1 MRKLAVVLV
10 LLGFALSNSV
20 VYAQDLK
27 PAPKELQAVISSED
41 NIAINK
47 KALFDASDSTLL
59 QPEEEVNTNYI
70 WDFGDNSTQQVGKE
84 AIHTYESIGNYKITL
99 TVQQLK
105 EKSVIEKDVYVYNKR
120 GLLITDT
127 TKEETIKDIAKQSLH
142 YGIWLKIITAHNDNS
157 GLVIEEDL
165 ASQISSDAEFIKGA
179 EMIITYTQSS
189 TGIQA
194 FSHFWQKLENQESFK
209 INEKLLVNITD
220 ENIDTIGRLTKQ
232 SYNVIK
238 PQFILLTRKEAF
250 NPMFQSKN
258 SGDFVNTLEQRA
270 IEYKIIDERSETP
283 GYFFLSRLISN
294 FGTHG
299 LSSNTVYLILALPFI
314 TFLICF
320 GRQVIGISTFGVY
333 TPTVLTLAFMVMGI
347 GFGLSVLVIVVLVS
361 YLLRTLFERTNILY
375 IPKVALL
382 ISLTSISFLFI
393 IWVLLATDS
402 NISIALAIFPMLVM
416 STLSEKFIS
425 TQSEEGIKTAFTA
438 TFETIAVAVAI
449 YYIVS
454 WSSFSNTIISMPEL
468 ILIPIIGTLMLGKF
482 SGLRLTEY
490 FRFRSIVTNDSEE

>member
-1 MRKLAVVLV
+1 
-10 LLGFALSNSV
+10 
-20 VYAQDLK
+20 
-27 PAPKELQAVISSED
+27 
-41 NIAINK
+41 
-47 KALFDASDSTLL
+47 
-59 QPEEEVNTNYI
+59 
-70 WDFGDNSTQQVGKE
+70 
-84 AIHTYESIGNYKITL
+84 
-99 TVQQLK
+99 
-105 EKSVIEKDVYVYNKR
+105 
-120 GLLITDT
+120 
-127 TKEETIKDIAKQSLH
+127 
-142 YGIWLKIITAHNDNS
+142 
-157 GLVIEEDL
+157 
-165 ASQISSDAEFIKGA
+165 
-179 EMIITYTQSS
+179 
-189 TGIQA
+189 
-194 FSHFWQKLENQESFK
+194 
-209 INEKLLVNITD
+209 
-220 ENIDTIGRLTKQ
+220 
-232 SYNVIK
+232 
-238 PQFILLTRKEAF
+238 
-250 NPMFQSKN
+250 
-258 SGDFVNTLEQRA
+258 
-270 IEYKIIDERSETP
+270 
-283 GYFFLSRLISN
+283 
-294 FGTHG
+294 
-299 LSSNTVYLILALPFI
+299 
-314 TFLICF
+314 
-320 GRQVIGISTFGVY
+320 
-333 TPTVLTLAFMVMGI
+333 MVMGI